1 MPKNP
6 TSNENRTVWLI
17 ARQMTGK
24 GDSQSDQM
32 SVVVAATKQAFTIA
46 EVCLVTGFGRSSIY
60 KALTTGALKAV
71 KRGRRTAIPA
81 EELES
86 WLASLPPAKFNKP
99 ISQKATS
106 SPQELPGSPCLH
118 TRKK

>member
-32 SVVVAATKQAFTIA
+32 SVVVAATKQAFTI
-46 EVCLVTGFGRSSIY
+46 CRGLVGHGIWPLQYLQGPDNRS
-60 KALTTGALKAV
+60 V
-71 KRGRRTAIPA
+71 
-81 EELES
+81 ES
-86 WLASLPPAKFNKP
+86 
-99 ISQKATS
+99 
-106 SPQELPGSPCLH
+106 G
-118 TRKK
+118 